1 MPKSS
6 EQTAHLH
13 RRLTWHDVDAAYVRR
28 LIELAR
34 DEDLGGLGLA
44 ARPAVSGDATTV
56 LVPAGATGRARL
68 VARKDCVMAGLHIVP
83 LILDAYTQAD
93 DAPCRFT
100 RMTADGARLAP
111 GEVIGVL
118 DGPAATLLRAE
129 RVILNFVQKL
139 SGVATD
145 TARLVKALGETRTK
159 LLDTRKTTPGWR
171 VLEKY
176 AVACGGGTNHRIGL
190 FDRIMLKDNHLAAGH
205 ADAGERLA
213 DLVRRARAARPDLLV
228 ECEVDRL
235 SQIPPVLDAGVD
247 IVLLDN
253 FTYDEM
259 RAGVALIGD
268 RAWTEVSGNVTAETL
283 PEIGR
288 IAPDFV
294 STGAVTHKST
304 WIDIGLDWA

>member
-1 MPKSS
+1 MPKSP

-13 RRLTWHDVDAAYVRR
+13 RRLTWDDVDVAYVRR

-34 DEDLGGLGLA
+34 YEDLGGLGLI
-44 ARPAVSGDATTV
+44 ARPAVAGDATTA

-68 VARKDCVMAGLHIVP
+68 VARKDCVVAGLHLVP
-83 LILDAYTQAD
+83 LVLDAYTKSD

-100 RMTADGARLAP
+100 QLVADGAHLAP
-111 GEVIGVL
+111 GDAIGVL
-118 DGPAATLLRAE
+118 DGPAATLLQAE
-129 RVILNFVQKL
+129 RVILNFIQKL

-145 TARLVKALGETRTK
+145 TARLVKALGRTRTK

-190 FDRIMLKDNHLAAGH
+190 FDRIMLKDNHLAAGR

-253 FTYDEM
+253 FTCDEM

-304 WIDIGLDWA
+304 WIDIGLDWE